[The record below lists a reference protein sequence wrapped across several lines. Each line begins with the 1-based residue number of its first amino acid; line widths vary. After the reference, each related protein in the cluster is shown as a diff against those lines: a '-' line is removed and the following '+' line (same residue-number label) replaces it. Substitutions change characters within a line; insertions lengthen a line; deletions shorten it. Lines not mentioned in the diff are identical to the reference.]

1 MADSLDA
8 PRSAHTGDRVPA
20 PLGYGLL
27 RARTPSQIDSDV
39 EFGHDKA
46 THHRYAVI
54 LLWWLIATTAV
65 LVAMAIGPAREFIE
79 RVDRWWLDVMVDAE
93 VGGLTTLAEV
103 LAYAGSAWATVPA
116 RLGIAVWL
124 GRRAAW
130 DRLGVWVG
138 AIFISEV
145 TLTILKAVYDRA
157 RPPAE
162 LSQAVISSSS
172 FPSGHTVEAMAVAIA
187 LVYVF
192 AKAGIPA
199 RHWFYVAVGYGVVMA
214 LSRTFLR
221 VHWLSDVVVGTVIG
235 ATAAMAAVWI
245 VERFTLEISGALE
258 SVFGWVAPRKR

>member
-1 MADSLDA
+1 
-8 PRSAHTGDRVPA
+8 
-20 PLGYGLL
+20 L
-27 RARTPSQIDSDV
+27 RARTPSHIDRDV
-39 EFGHDKA
+39 EFGHVKA

-54 LLWWLIATTAV
+54 LLWWLIATTAA
-65 LVAMAIGPAREFIE
+65 LLAMAIGPAREFIE
-79 RVDRWWLDVMVDAE
+79 RGDQQWLDLMVDAE
-93 VGGLTTLAEV
+93 AGGLTTLAEV

-116 RLGIAVWL
+116 RLAIAFWL

-130 DRLGVWVG
+130 DRLGVWVV
-138 AIFISEV
+138 AIFLSEV

-192 AKAGIPA
+192 AKAGKPA
-199 RHWFYVAVGYGVVMA
+199 RHWFYVAVGYGLIMA

-245 VERFTLEISGALE
+245 VERYTLGVSGALE
-258 SVFGWVAPRKR
+258 SVFGWVARKDRKSVRA

>member
-1 MADSLDA
+1 LK
-8 PRSAHTGDRVPA
+8 
-20 PLGYGLL
+20 
-27 RARTPSQIDSDV
+27 ARTPSHIDRDV
-39 EFGHDKA
+39 EFGHVKA

-65 LVAMAIGPAREFIE
+65 LVAMTIGPARELIE
-79 RVDRWWLDVMVDAE
+79 RVDEWWLDLMVDAE
-93 VGGLTTLAEV
+93 VGGLTTLAKV
-103 LAYAGSAWATVPA
+103 LAYAGSAWATMPA
-116 RLGIAVWL
+116 RLAIAVWL

-130 DRLGVWVG
+130 DRLGVWLV
-138 AIFISEV
+138 AIFISEA
-145 TLTILKAVYDRA
+145 TLTILKAAFDRA

-162 LSQAVISSSS
+162 LSQAVVSSAS

-192 AKAGIPA
+192 AKAGKPA
-199 RHWFYVAVGYGVVMA
+199 RHWFYVAVGYGLVMA

-245 VERFTLEISGALE
+245 VERWTLGISGRLE
-258 SVFGWVAPRKR
+258 SAFGWVARRDR

>member
-1 MADSLDA
+1 LK
-8 PRSAHTGDRVPA
+8 P
-20 PLGYGLL
+20 
-27 RARTPSQIDSDV
+27 RTPSHIDRDV
-39 EFGHDKA
+39 EFGHIKA

-54 LLWWLIATTAV
+54 LWWWLIATV
-65 LVAMAIGPAREFIE
+65 VALLAMTIGPAREFIE
-79 RVDRWWLDVMVDAE
+79 RVDQQWLDLMVDTE

-116 RLGIAVWL
+116 RLAIAVWL

-130 DRLGVWVG
+130 DRLGVWLV
-138 AIFISEV
+138 AILLSEA
-145 TLTILKAVYDRA
+145 TLTILKAVYDRT

-192 AKAGIPA
+192 AKAGKPA
-199 RHWFYVAVGYGVVMA
+199 RHWFYVAVGYGLIMA

-245 VERFTLEISGALE
+245 VERFTLGISGALE
-258 SVFGWVAPRKR
+258 SVFGWVARKDRRSVRA

>member
-1 MADSLDA
+1 MN
-8 PRSAHTGDRVPA
+8 
-20 PLGYGLL
+20 
-27 RARTPSQIDSDV
+27 ARTPSHIDRNV
-39 EFGHDKA
+39 EFGHLKA

-65 LVAMAIGPAREFIE
+65 LVAMTIGPARELIE
-79 RVDRWWLDVMVDAE
+79 RVDEWWLDLMVDAE
-93 VGGLTTLAEV
+93 VGGVTTLAEF

-116 RLGIAVWL
+116 RLVIAVWL

-130 DRLGVWVG
+130 DRLGVWLF
-138 AIFISEV
+138 AIVISEA
-145 TLTILKAVYDRA
+145 TLTILKAAYDRA

-162 LSQAVISSSS
+162 LSQAVISSSA

-192 AKAGIPA
+192 AKAGKPA
-199 RHWFYVAVGYGVVMA
+199 RHWFYVAVAYGLVMA

-245 VERFTLEISGALE
+245 VERWTLGISGALK
-258 SVFGWVAPRKR
+258 SVFGWVARREPASS

>member
-1 MADSLDA
+1 M
-8 PRSAHTGDRVPA
+8 
-20 PLGYGLL
+20 
-27 RARTPSQIDSDV
+27 
-39 EFGHDKA
+39 A

-54 LLWWLIATTAV
+54 LLWWVIATTAV
-65 LVAMAIGPAREFIE
+65 LVAMTIGPAREVIE
-79 RVDRWWLDVMVDAE
+79 RIDRWWLDLMVDAE

-116 RLGIAVWL
+116 RLVIAFWL

-130 DRLGVWVG
+130 DRLGVWLV
-138 AIFISEV
+138 AIFISEAM
-145 TLTILKAVYDRA
+145 LTILKTAYNRS

-162 LSQAVISSSS
+162 LSQVVVGSSS

-192 AKAGIPA
+192 AKAGKPA

-245 VERFTLEISGALE
+245 VERFTLGISGALE
-258 SVFGWVAPRKR
+258 SVFGWVARRKR

>member
-1 MADSLDA
+1 MK
-8 PRSAHTGDRVPA
+8 
-20 PLGYGLL
+20 
-27 RARTPSQIDSDV
+27 ARTPSHIDRDV
-39 EFGHDKA
+39 EFGHVKA
-46 THHRYAVI
+46 NHHRYAVI
-54 LLWWLIATTAV
+54 LLWWLIATIAV
-65 LVAMAIGPAREFIE
+65 LVTMTIGPAREGIE
-79 RVDRWWLDVMVDAE
+79 RIDRWWLDLMVDAE

-116 RLGIAVWL
+116 RLVIAVWL

-130 DRLGVWVG
+130 DRLGVWIG
-138 AIFISEV
+138 AIFLSEV
-145 TLTILKAVYDRA
+145 TLTILKAAYDRA

-192 AKAGIPA
+192 AKAGKPA
-199 RHWFYVAVGYGVVMA
+199 RHWFYVAVAYGVVMA

-245 VERFTLEISGALE
+245 VERFTLGISGALE
-258 SVFGWVAPRKR
+258 SVFGWVARKDR

>member
-1 MADSLDA
+1 MS
-8 PRSAHTGDRVPA
+8 
-20 PLGYGLL
+20 
-27 RARTPSQIDSDV
+27 ARTPSHIDRDV
-39 EFGHDKA
+39 EFGHVKA

-54 LLWWLIATTAV
+54 LLWWLVATTAA
-65 LVAMAIGPAREFIE
+65 LLAMGIGPAREFIE
-79 RVDRWWLDVMVDAE
+79 RVDQQWLDLMVDTE

-116 RLGIAVWL
+116 RIAIAVWL

-130 DRLGVWVG
+130 DKLGVWLV
-138 AIFISEV
+138 AIFLSEV
-145 TLTILKAVYDRA
+145 ALTILKAVYDRS

-192 AKAGIPA
+192 AKAGKPA
-199 RHWFYVAVGYGVVMA
+199 RHWFYVAVGYGLIMA

-221 VHWLSDVVVGTVIG
+221 VHWLSDVVVGTVVG

-245 VERFTLEISGALE
+245 VERYTLGISGALE
-258 SVFGWVAPRKR
+258 SVFGWVARKDRRSTRA